1 MSNVAPQLRRLD
13 ANLRLGEH
21 PLLDA
26 ATSHSI
32 IATDLH
38 GIVTFFNAGAEQM
51 LQYPAND
58 MLGLRSPHFLHRQ
71 LTPAKEWTYI
81 RNNGTTLDVS
91 VAVTPIQDPDGST
104 VGFLEIAT
112 DITPIKTLQR
122 NKSHFLATLS
132 HEVRTPLSLIIG
144 VVELLGETGLDAGQR
159 KCFEVLKRSG
169 DNLMK
174 LVSDVL
180 DVSRI
185 ESGKMSLEIIQF
197 DIHELLERTVD
208 LVIPTATAK
217 GLAVR
222 CDVPAGVRVAGDPFR
237 LQQVLLNLLTNAVKF
252 TAAGEIVLAAAP
264 ITGGHPGEFS
274 FSVSDTGIGIAPE
287 HLDHIFED
295 FKQADSTTAR
305 QFGGTGLGLGVCR
318 RLISLMGGT
327 LEVRSVLGQGST
339 FCFSACF
346 GEAA

>member
-21 PLLDA
+21 TLLDA
-26 ATSHSI
+26 ATSHCI

-38 GIVTFFNAGAEQM
+38 GIVTFFNAGAERM

-91 VAVTPIQDPDGST
+91 VAVTPIQDPDGAT
-104 VGFLEIAT
+104 IGFLEIAT
-112 DITPIKTLQR
+112 DITPIKTQQR
-122 NKSHFLATLS
+122 TKSHFLATLS

-144 VVELLGETGLDAGQR
+144 VVELLGETELDADQR
-159 KCFEVLKRSG
+159 KYFEVLKRSG

-174 LVSDVL
+174 LVNDVL
-180 DVSRI
+180 DVSRM
-185 ESGKMSLEIIQF
+185 ESGKMTLEIIQF
-197 DIHELLERTVD
+197 DVHDLLERTID
-208 LVIPTATAK
+208 LVTPTATAK
-217 GLAVR
+217 GLSVR
-222 CDVPAGVRVAGDPFR
+222 CHVPAGVRVAGDPFR

-252 TAAGEIVLAAAP
+252 TASGEIVLTAAP
-264 ITGGHPGEFS
+264 LSRPGEFC

-318 RLISLMGGT
+318 RLIALMGGT

-339 FCFSACF
+339 FHFSACF